1 MPIWAGYPAPP
12 MNNIINA
19 LPSGKEI
26 EAVMTSGSGNSG
38 GSAEKTKKLITD
50 KGCKVNKYLDIKS

>member
-19 LPSGKEI
+19 LPSGKDVELI
-26 EAVMTSGSGNSG
+26 MTSGSGSSSG
-38 GSAEKTKKLITD
+38 TAEKTKRLVTD
-50 KGCKVNKYLDIKS
+50 RGCHVVKYLDIKT